1 MSKKREIVY
10 LYVTDDEFEWVDDMF
25 VSIEALAK
33 FLGTS
38 RAKTFLLIR
47 GKKAVDN
54 HKIEK
59 LEFDEKL

>member
-10 LYVTDDEFEWVDDMF
+10 LYVTDDEFEWVDNMF
-25 VSIEALAK
+25 ASIESLAK
-33 FLGTS
+33 FLGIS

-54 HKIEK
+54 HKIER